1 MENNFKYLY
10 QILLYRANNAAEEI
24 YITTEKDSMTY
35 LYAWKYSL
43 SVATFL
49 NKIND
54 NDPIIIQCTRP
65 INFVLAFWGCIIRGN
80 HIYIGQAEKNY
91 YTIDD
96 SIIEYIRNSTT
107 NYNNDIFL
115 HRHNFSIYLN
125 SSGTTNKPHI
135 IQNTEQQ
142 FVDAI
147 NSIKRYPP
155 MDYLMK
161 KGCAFISVKPTH
173 SFGLSSIVEYT
184 LGGYRLFMPESFQLI
199 SLLKSISQ
207 NIEKIDTIAGTPFL
221 LQSILKLLPDLC
233 FSSLKQI
240 ILGTDMIPYYTLQ
253 MLLQKN
259 LKMNIICRYGLSEL
273 PSVISASIVNNS
285 NIKTFSPQ
293 LLSSCLDIYQL
304 EYQTYDNYTE
314 LIIKDYNGNKY
325 RTGDNIIYNKD
336 GFLLQ
341 GRCSSIFKYNG
352 YKINSN
358 LIEQELKDNEC
369 NISDCVLFL
378 DCNKLTLKIEAKN
391 KITEAAIIILW
402 KKIISCEFL
411 PDKILFVDKIN
422 RTETGKKVRHAY

>member
-1 MENNFKYLY
+1 MENNYKYLY
-10 QILLYRANNAAEEI
+10 QILLYWANNAAEEI
-24 YITTEKDSMTY
+24 YITTEKDSITY

-43 SVATFL
+43 SVATYL
-49 NKIND
+49 NKINE
-54 NDPIIIQCTRP
+54 NKPIIIQCIRP
-65 INFVLAFWGCIIRGN
+65 INFVLAFWGGIIRGS
-80 HIYIGQAEKNY
+80 HIYIGQAEKSY

-96 SIIEYIRNSTT
+96 NIIEYIRNSNT
-107 NYNNDIFL
+107 NYNNDVFL

-135 IQNTEQQ
+135 IQNTERQ

-147 NSIKRYPP
+147 NSIRKYPP

-161 KGCAFISVKPTH
+161 KGYAFISVQPTH

-184 LGGYRLFMPESFQLI
+184 FGGYRLFIPESFQLI

-233 FSSLKQI
+233 FLSLKQI

-273 PSVISASIVNNS
+273 PSIISASVANNS

-358 LIEQELKDNEC
+358 LIEQELKDNNC

-378 DCNKLTLKIEAKN
+378 DRNKLILNIETTN

-402 KKIISCEFL
+402 KTIITCEFL